1 LSGSAGIDTLKALKK
16 KKPQKGSRVYF
27 WPEVGMNGFETDG
40 WLGCMAKI
48 MRRHIRK
55 MWTMEVAQIQRSF
68 QYL

>member
-1 LSGSAGIDTLKALKK
+1 
-16 KKPQKGSRVYF
+16 
-27 WPEVGMNGFETDG
+27 MNGFETDG